1 MRDIRGDLQDRANL
15 VIGQINAAQG
25 QFDKLIDQLKH
36 EHDGKLENLKS
47 DLDAV
52 LMVAG
57 SEDRRLG
64 SAPSASKAEPQARA
78 PQQHPLQQV
87 QPQRPHADLL
97 TRKISAVGV
106 R

>member
-1 MRDIRGDLQDRANL
+1 MRDIRADLQDRANL
-15 VIGQINAAQG
+15 VVGQINAAQG

-36 EHDGKLENLKS
+36 EHDSRLEDLRSN
-47 DLDAV
+47 LDAV
-52 LMVAG
+52 LMIAG

-64 SAPSASKAEPQARA
+64 SAPSASKAEPQAR

-87 QPQRPHADLL
+87 QPQRPPADLL

>member
-1 MRDIRGDLQDRANL
+1 MRDIREDLQDRANL
-15 VIGQINAAQG
+15 VVGQINAAQG

-64 SAPSASKAEPQARA
+64 SAPSASTGPQARA
-78 PQQHPLQQV
+78 ARQQV
-87 QPQRPHADLL
+87 QPQRPSADLL
-97 TRKISAVGV
+97 TRKISAVDV